1 VSSKKLERTTDAG
14 VERRSAGGVVWRR
27 EADPGAATPPRYG
40 NRRTA
45 VDRENDS
52 GPAVYSTSPK
62 RAVMYPRRLGR
73 RWT

>member
-1 VSSKKLERTTDAG
+1 MSSKKLERAADAG
-14 VERRSAGGVVWRR
+14 VEGRSAGGVVWRR
-27 EADPGAATPPRYG
+27 EADPWAATPPRYG

-45 VDRENDS
+45 VDRENDP
-52 GPAVYSTSPK
+52 GPAAYSASPK